1 MTNWYY
7 FLYLGARVILA
18 CRDLTRAE
26 RAADDIRKSTGNGNV
41 VVYQLDLASLKSIRK
56 CADEVKS
63 KEKRLD
69 ILINNAG
76 KIQILQYPNEFRVVN
91 PIPAPFLQS
100 TGQRSG
106 LMSRYCEF
114 CFIEALELI
123 SRYFFSVMY

>member
-1 MTNWYY
+1 M
-7 FLYLGARVILA
+7 YLGARVILA

-26 RAADDIRKSTGNGNV
+26 RAADDIRESTGNGNV
-41 VVYQLDLASLKSIRK
+41 VVYQLDLASLKSVRK
-56 CADEVKS
+56 CADEVKY

-91 PIPAPFLQS
+91 PTPAPFLQS
-100 TGQRSG
+100 TGQRSR